1 MILACHDAIE
11 TVSTQIAGFSE
22 VLRSDNFIAISAI
35 ALGGVIAIAWIIG
48 GTIDSVAK
56 ARAREQTKRE
66 LAAYVAEG
74 TLDPDKAVA
83 IINAG
88 RVRPDRTCAES

>member
-1 MILACHDAIE
+1 MFTTLACDEYFMEFI
-11 TVSTQIAGFSE
+11 SSG
-22 VLRSDNFIAISAI
+22 NFIALAAI
-35 ALGGVIAIAWIIG
+35 TLGCTVGIVGIIG
-48 GTIDSVAK
+48 GAVSAVLRTRS
-56 ARAREQTKRE
+56 RELTKRE

-88 RVRPDRTCAES
+88 RPMEDGGEGMT